1 MRNAD
6 GVSWRD
12 ETSLGPGTFVNKKIY
27 YRKHPCCT
35 DCFCCSDCY
44 PHDFDA
50 QGLETQVEKD
60 VNEGMGIEAC
70 GGNEAQRVTSE
81 GSFHG
86 HKGCMNDFGCARDEV
101 RGNQS

>member
-1 MRNAD
+1 MWNAD

-12 ETSLGPGTFVNKKIY
+12 ETCLVPVTVVNKKIY
-27 YRKHPCCT
+27 SQNGSCCT

-60 VNEGMGIEAC
+60 VNEGMEREAFPGHGAQMATSWASS
-70 GGNEAQRVTSE
+70 GGP
-81 GSFHG
+81 
-86 HKGCMNDFGCARDEV
+86 
-101 RGNQS
+101 